1 MKSQLDYNISWISM
15 LSYMKSFYHEMI
27 DDNIKK
33 DEKDIRKYN
42 NYLMNIYSPDVNTKI
57 YKQLMNLSLNYVN
70 LIR

>member
-1 MKSQLDYNISWISM
+1 
-15 LSYMKSFYHEMI
+15 MKSFYHEMI

-42 NYLMNIYSPDVNTKI
+42 NYLMNIYSPDVNAKI